1 MFNIVLIN
9 NMNRYCILNHFRV
22 NINILYYYYCNYNI
36 KYKYLLH
43 TNYFQL

>member
-9 NMNRYCILNHFRV
+9 NMNRYCILNQFRV
-22 NINILYYYYCNYNI
+22 NINILYYYYYNYNI
-36 KYKYLLH
+36 KYKYLLY